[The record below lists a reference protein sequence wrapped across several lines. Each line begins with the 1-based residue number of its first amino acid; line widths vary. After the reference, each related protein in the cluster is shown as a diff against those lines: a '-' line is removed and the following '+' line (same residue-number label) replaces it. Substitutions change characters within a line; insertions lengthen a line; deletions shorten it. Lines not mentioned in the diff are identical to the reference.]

1 MPWPPRRGAAT
12 RGIWQNRQMNRLIP
26 WISLFGL
33 ALAAGCATAPET
45 RVIAADSSECVVL
58 VHGLNRSWRAMTP
71 LAAAL
76 QEAGFSTANVDYPS
90 QRGTIE
96 ELAPVVVGMGVA
108 ACRETGATTI
118 HFVTHSMGGILLRY
132 QHEQE
137 PIVDIGRVVMLGPPN
152 QGSELIDQTREW
164 PGIDVVNGPAGAQ
177 LGTGPDSVPSQLGPV
192 SFPLGVIA
200 GTATINVLASAMLPD
215 EDDGK
220 VTVARTQVEG
230 MRDFL
235 VVDDSHR
242 FMLRSRTVL
251 DNTVAFLRTGRFVD
265 GKAARQRS
273 AS

>member
-1 MPWPPRRGAAT
+1 
-12 RGIWQNRQMNRLIP
+12 MNRLCL
-26 WISLFGL
+26 SVCLLGL
-33 ALAAGCATAPET
+33 ALAAGCATVPES
-45 RVIAADSSECVVL
+45 RVVAANSSECVVL
-58 VHGLNRSWRAMTP
+58 LHGLNRSWRAMKP

-76 QEAGFSTANVDYPS
+76 QEAGYSTANVDYPS

-96 ELAPVVVGMGVA
+96 ELAPVVVGMGVE
-108 ACRETGATTI
+108 ACRETGAQTI

-132 QHEQE
+132 QQEQE
-137 PIVDIGRVVMLGPPN
+137 PIPDIGRVVMLGPPN
-152 QGSELIDQTREW
+152 QGSELVDQTREW
-164 PGIDVVNGPAGAQ
+164 PGIGAVNGPAGAQ
-177 LGTGPDSVPSQLGPV
+177 LGTGPDSMPSQLGPV
-192 SFPLGVIA
+192 NFPLGVIA

-251 DNTVAFLRTGRFVD
+251 ENTVTFLRTGRFAD
-265 GKAARQRS
+265 GKAASQRS